1 MATRMILKNSDPQLR
16 KHCHEVKDF
25 NPRLHMLLDDMR
37 QTLAESNGVGLAAP
51 QVGVL
56 RRAVIVLETNVPD
69 DEEEYMIELINR
81 GRAILVGR
89 QDHGEKGTEI
99 LLMDGE
105 SHVFF
110 HTWIGNDRKADE
122 SAADRQS
129 GETILRRMDGLCK
142 YPVEVLSLHQREF
155 VPVAEEL
162 GYGLDMECLQA
173 VYTRREKLPITGL
186 YRTDGGVLENGIS
199 IRPLTM
205 EYLDTA
211 CAVYHTVDDPEY
223 MRGRIAKGAMYG
235 AFIDGQ
241 MAGFMGVHDEGSIG
255 LLEVLPEYRRRHVA
269 MALETYVFNRFIE
282 QGMTPYGQ
290 IVVGN
295 EASGR
300 LQEKMGVCFAKE
312 HVFWLSKLLF
322 TADMDS

>member
-1 MATRMILKNSDPQLR
+1 M
-16 KHCHEVKDF
+16 
-25 NPRLHMLLDDMR
+25 
-37 QTLAESNGVGLAAP
+37 
-51 QVGVL
+51 
-56 RRAVIVLETNVPD
+56 
-69 DEEEYMIELINR
+69 
-81 GRAILVGR
+81 
-89 QDHGEKGTEI
+89 
-99 LLMDGE
+99 
-105 SHVFF
+105 
-110 HTWIGNDRKADE
+110 
-122 SAADRQS
+122 
-129 GETILRRMDGLCK
+129 
-142 YPVEVLSLHQREF
+142 
-155 VPVAEEL
+155 
-162 GYGLDMECLQA
+162 
-173 VYTRREKLPITGL
+173 
-186 YRTDGGVLENGIS
+186 
-199 IRPLTM
+199 
-205 EYLDTA
+205 DTA

-312 HVFWLSKLLF
+312 HVFWLSNR
-322 TADMDS
+322 DC